1 MYYHLLRIPHL
12 HHYNQFV
19 DKWLELLS
27 NYLNNE
33 LVCLR
38 SLHQPL
44 HYTSMGDHLFGY
56 S

>member
-12 HHYNQFV
+12 NHYNQFV
-19 DKWLELLS
+19 HKWLELLS

-33 LVCLR
+33 LDVLR
-38 SLHQPL
+38 SLYQL
-44 HYTSMGDHLFGY
+44 LYYNCTEDHLLRY